1 MKKHDVGIS
10 FRVPRKLRDD
20 AVSVAAARGE
30 RLSDVLR
37 KTLEEYVK
45 SKRKFRSES

>member
-10 FRVPRKLRDD
+10 FRVSAKLREA
-20 AVSVAAARGE
+20 AVAKAAERGE

-37 KTLEEYVK
+37 KALEQYVK
-45 SKRKFRSES
+45 KS